1 MARPG
6 NAFQIRLVPNLA
18 LDALAS
24 ARFQST
30 CRGTPLRRQRA
41 PHVALSLRIGTKPPP
56 KSTNDGRTSQV
67 GFVCHVPDNLLDG
80 LPCVLPHQ
88 KGGLSWGELRPS
100 RGEDSAGSRH
110 ADRTAWENYRS

>member
-30 CRGTPLRRQRA
+30 CRGTPLRRRGRA
-41 PHVALSLRIGTKPPP
+41 PHVALGRRIGTKPPP
-56 KSTNDGRTSQV
+56 KSANDGWTSQV
-67 GFVCHVPDNLLDG
+67 GFVCHVPYKLLDG
-80 LPCVLPHQ
+80 PPCVLPHQ
-88 KGGLSWGELRPS
+88 QGGLS
-100 RGEDSAGSRH
+100 
-110 ADRTAWENYRS
+110 